1 MDQMKAII
9 AKMKAGKELTES
21 DLKYINDSIC
31 LSFGKGTKPCCMKEI
46 RKSLIIQKEKDQQR
60 AIDQAG
66 PKCCKKNLKKLFESG
81 YSPENP

>member
-46 RKSLIIQKEKDQQR
+46 RKSLIIQKEKRPAKGHRSSR
-60 AIDQAG
+60 AKMLQKRI
-66 PKCCKKNLKKLFESG
+66 
-81 YSPENP
+81 